1 MSGYKESMKLK
12 IKNQGINVIDIS
24 QSEQENKTINL

>member
-1 MSGYKESMKLK
+1 MSGYKGAMKLK
-12 IKNQGINVIDIS
+12 IKNQGINLIDIS

>member
-1 MSGYKESMKLK
+1 MSGYKGAMKLK
-12 IKNQGINVIDIS
+12 IKNHGINVIDIS

>member
-1 MSGYKESMKLK
+1 MSGYKEAMKLK

-24 QSEQENKTINL
+24 QSEQENKTIK